1 MEEVELG
8 GLEDEEDD
16 TLAAGIEEEE
26 EEFLFDKEV
35 SFISFVLYNYV
46 PFFLAGCTCFLFKIG
61 GSCM

>member
-26 EEFLFDKEV
+26 FLFDKEV
-35 SFISFVLYNYV
+35 PIISFVLCSYSSI
-46 PFFLAGCTCFLFKIG
+46 FSWMHMFSFGIHW
-61 GSCM
+61 